1 MNKISR
7 FVKGT
12 SKKVIFQLKKYA
24 PEICLA
30 IGIGAGVGTV
40 VTTAVSSYKLK
51 DELAKAETKSE
62 KRKVVTKLYLGPVI
76 LGTVSVAGTCGAYG
90 FMRKKYTLMSSTA
103 ALTAAGF
110 EAYRKRVAEKYGE
123 DVDKELMYG
132 KKTEKKEVKVI
143 DEKTGKEKI
152 KQEDVIAVYPIQDR
166 FTFIY
171 SSKTVNG
178 WDKLDINFNFD
189 TLKTKF
195 KCIDRIFKAYPDG
208 TPYYMNEALQESD
221 FKKELIPDYARV
233 YYWKYLKNNPD
244 GDNKIEPRMEICTRM
259 IDGEPEDVIMVE
271 FNCDGR
277 LERL

>member
-12 SKKVIFQLKKYA
+12 GKKVIFQLKKYA

-51 DELAKAETKSE
+51 DELAKAETKTE

-132 KKTEKKEVKVI
+132 KTEGKKEVKVI
-143 DEKTGKEKI
+143 DEKTGKEKTQ
-152 KQEDVIAVYPIQDR
+152 KQDVIYVDPVPDR
-166 FTFIY
+166 FVFIF
-171 SSKTVNG
+171 SRKTVNG
-178 WDKLDINFNFD
+178 WDTLDINFNLS
-189 TLKTKF
+189 TLKTKIS
-195 KCIDRIFKAYPDG
+195 CLDRIFKAYPDG
-208 TPYYMNEALQESD
+208 TPFYLSDALRELD
-221 FKKELIPDYARV
+221 YKKECIPEYAQV
-233 YYWKYLKNNPD
+233 YYWKHLKNNPD
-244 GDNKIEPRMEICTRM
+244 GDNKIEPIIEICTRM
-259 IDGEPEDVIMVE
+259 VDGEPEDVIMVD

-277 LERL
+277 PERI